1 MLKIPYTLTAAN
13 DNKLV
18 LINMT
23 TTYPNLKSIITTLQ
37 ERKDEVNDEQQ
48 KLIDKWVKSLHAVDQ
63 EMRKLERLDKFSSAV
78 SDKKESS
85 HS

>member
-1 MLKIPYTLTAAN
+1 MLKIPYTLTATN

-18 LINMT
+18 LVNMT

-63 EMRKLERLDKFSSAV
+63 EMRKLERLDKFTSAV